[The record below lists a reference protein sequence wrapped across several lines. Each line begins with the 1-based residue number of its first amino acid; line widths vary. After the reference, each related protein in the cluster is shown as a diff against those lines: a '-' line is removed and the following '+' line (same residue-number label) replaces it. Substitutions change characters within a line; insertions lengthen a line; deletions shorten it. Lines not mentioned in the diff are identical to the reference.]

1 MILKQIQIKRFKTY
15 KDFNQVESF
24 SKSINI
30 LIGKNGEGK
39 SNFLNAIAYVLTDFY
54 SHLKDESKKF
64 LFHKETRELIEGG
77 GHENDK
83 NDLSKLIVELYFDN
97 TSRNLFINKDTVC
110 VSKSFSY
117 ISKKEEFQING
128 KPVLKQEIFKIF
140 ANYNIKRP
148 YFMVQQGQITNI
160 TSSTSEELFQIV
172 IDSLGVKEFENGIK
186 IWTEDMEKIKEFI
199 KKLKENSKELNT
211 LITNFKRQ
219 CSDLNDYENI
229 EKYKKSLEYVILNQK
244 LKIEKLFLDD
254 INSKK
259 EEKIKEYNDSILIQ
273 KKEKEVI
280 SMLTNKKIHFEKK
293 LITINNN
300 IRKCNEEIFFIN
312 KAQEK
317 YEINNNNA
325 NISNYNQ
332 LQKEKEKIEKEILEN
347 NETIDIYNKKL
358 SDEYNKFII
367 INKELEN
374 IKKDCE
380 IDIFKVNFINKIKK
394 EGINK
399 ENIIKILNDEI
410 LQQQKYI
417 NENKNLNDKKCE
429 SLLNKI
435 FENENEIS
443 SKLNI
448 ISANDISLRKEITN
462 IKNERIN
469 LANEK
474 KNLNLEIS
482 DITFKNKT
490 SKDSINL
497 IIDSL
502 LYSDLYF
509 SVKNILNQK
518 FKGVY
523 GYLIDFLIIDDK
535 FYKSIELIGKKK
547 LFSII
552 CDNDKTAKNVI
563 EYNKKNKNNE
573 IFIISLSE
581 EYYDD
586 QIIPQN
592 TINDKNIIPILNFI
606 KLNEDLLKI
615 LDIDKIKLQKIIYK
629 IFGNTLLVK
638 NIEIGEKYSK
648 YNFNCITSDNIII
661 KSGGFSIK
669 VFSDTNQKELFTNYQ
684 KIQKEEEILNINLEK
699 RSFMEFK
706 IKEIMDKDNH
716 LKEKIQTL
724 LISIKDNHENK
735 HLLEVQLNKIKN
747 ESKNQNQTI
756 NSDYNKILLDSEYGS
771 SKLSL
776 LKIQFLEDMKNK
788 SFSNIDE
795 SFYNT
800 NFCEIDNKQF
810 DLENKKVKLLNVINE
825 IENKIKKELY
835 PKDEKYKNELIN
847 ITNSINDL
855 DLNNILSHDQNKND
869 NLALIKF
876 DSLDNLNN
884 DENQIIEIKEKYNLE
899 KEQILEDIESL
910 NKNLEN
916 LKIHQNEITFN
927 IDQKE
932 TEINNVKRKIE
943 ESLKNLD
950 NLNSSL
956 NSIKNTLSE
965 IDIEKNVF
973 VEQNEAKKLSS
984 NRELNTFEYFSKY
997 LDPFYKKLNSLKEK
1011 MKNEFYNIDRLAS
1024 EKFSQFNDK
1033 IDKFNQYL
1041 IDLEEKELQLS
1052 QLILNIKQ
1060 NYTEKLKNMFN
1071 KVEENFDYYFKY
1083 LVPNGE
1089 TKITLSYNS
1098 LNKINKKTKIHK
1110 INEIDKNKI
1119 EIEVKFDQQQQMK
1132 ILKELSGGQKTLA
1145 ALAFIFALNV
1155 NNLPPFYILD
1165 EVDSSLDI
1173 TSRINLGNLIKE
1185 LSSHSQFFI
1194 STFKLEPIHICDEK
1208 DSIYLINYVNKSSY
1222 LSKITKEY
1230 ANGFLTKI
1238 KEN

>member
-15 KDFNQVESF
+15 KDFNQIESF

-77 GHENDK
+77 GHENEK

-110 VSKSFSY
+110 ISKSFSY

-186 IWTEDMEKIKEFI
+186 IWTEDIEKIKEFI
-199 KKLKENSKELNT
+199 KKLKENSKELNI
-211 LITNFKRQ
+211 LIANFKRQ

-259 EEKIKEYNDSILIQ
+259 EEKIKEYNDSLLIQ

-293 LITINNN
+293 LIVINNN
-300 IRKCNEEIFFIN
+300 IRKCNEEIYFIN

-332 LQKEKEKIEKEILEN
+332 LVKEKEKIEKEIFEN

-367 INKELEN
+367 INKELED

-380 IDIFKVNFINKIKK
+380 IDIFKVNIINKIKK

-410 LQQQKYI
+410 LQQQKYL
-417 NENKNLNDKKCE
+417 NENKNFKDKMNE
-429 SLLNKI
+429 SLVNNNI
-435 FENENEIS
+435 TENENEIS

-448 ISANDISLRKEITN
+448 ISANDISLRNEITN

-482 DITFKNKT
+482 DITFKIKT

-518 FKGVY
+518 FKGVF
-523 GYLIDFLIIDDK
+523 GYLIDFLIVDDK

-552 CDNDKTAKNVI
+552 CDNDKTAKDVI

-592 TINDKNIIPILNFI
+592 SINDKNIIPILNFI
-606 KLNEDLLKI
+606 KLNENLLKI
-615 LDIDKIKLQKIIYK
+615 LGIDKIKFQKIIYK

-638 NIEIGEKYSK
+638 NIEVGEKYSK
-648 YNFNCITSDNIII
+648 NNFNCITSDNIII

-699 RSFMEFK
+699 KSLMEFK
-706 IKEIMDKDNH
+706 IKEIIDIDNH
-716 LKEKIQTL
+716 KKEKIQTL
-724 LISIKDNHENK
+724 LILIKDNHENR
-735 HLLEVQLNKIKN
+735 HSLEVQLNKIKK

-756 NSDYNKILLDSEYGS
+756 NSDYKKIILNSENS
-771 SKLSL
+771 IFKLSL

-788 SFSNIDE
+788 SSSNIDQ
-795 SFYNT
+795 SFYNI
-800 NFCEIDNKQF
+800 NFCEIDNKQY

-835 PKDEKYKNELIN
+835 PKDEKYKNEILKITNLIN
-847 ITNSINDL
+847 DF
-855 DLNNILSHDQNKND
+855 DFNNILSHDQKNKNE

-884 DENQIIEIKEKYNLE
+884 DENQIIEIKEKYNQE

-932 TEINNVKRKIE
+932 TEINNIKRKIE
-943 ESLKNLD
+943 ESFKNLD

-956 NSIKNTLSE
+956 NSIKSTLSE

-973 VEQNEAKKLSS
+973 VEQNEAKRLSS

-997 LDPFYKKLNSLKEK
+997 LDPFYKKLNTLKEK

-1024 EKFSQFNDK
+1024 EKLSQFNDK

-1041 IDLEEKELQLS
+1041 MDLEEKELQLS
-1052 QLILNIKQ
+1052 QLILNIKL
-1060 NYTEKLKNMFN
+1060 NYTEKIKNMFN

-1083 LVPNGE
+1083 LVPNGD
-1089 TKITLSYNS
+1089 TKITVSYNS
-1098 LNKINKKTKIHK
+1098 LNKINKKTK

-1155 NNLPPFYILD
+1155 NNLAPFYILD
-1165 EVDSSLDI
+1165 EVDSSLDVS
-1173 TSRINLGNLIKE
+1173 SRINLGNLIKE

-1194 STFKLEPIHICDEK
+1194 STFKLEPINICDDK

-1222 LSKITKEY
+1222 LSKISKEY